1 MASVGRT
8 LGNKP
13 TTMGADFSGGAFQAV
28 TLGDLE
34 ALQAIVAADPSVSS
48 VRDRDGLS
56 LVLQAVYRGRANLS
70 R

>member
-1 MASVGRT
+1 
-8 LGNKP
+8 
-13 TTMGADFSGGAFQAV
+13 MGADFSGGAFQAV

-34 ALQAIVAADPSVSS
+34 ALQAIVAADPPISS